1 LSTIS
6 AAIVRKYVKNVFGT
20 LLANTKCGIF
30 PRMCPRICQERG
42 FKRVMLFLK
51 KILFMSMFVVCF
63 SMTAMAQRDDN
74 QNRPPKN
81 PDQPVIIP
89 KEKDRPKPERPKDD
103 NKNNGD
109 RPKKPRDEYY
119 ES

>member
-1 LSTIS
+1 
-6 AAIVRKYVKNVFGT
+6 
-20 LLANTKCGIF
+20 
-30 PRMCPRICQERG
+30 
-42 FKRVMLFLK
+42 MLFLK
-51 KILFMSMFVVCF
+51 KLLFMSMFVICF